1 MLGGIK
7 METFEAQKTD
17 IAKIFSDTKII
28 HGVPNYQRP
37 YAWGEEQVNNLWE
50 DLYDSENEYFLGTF
64 VFNNEYLSLR
74 NVKEIVDGQ
83 QRLLTLTIFFAVL
96 RDIFLELKN
105 KTRSDRIQSNLIA
118 NQDLDGK
125 DNTYKFMPGKNLED
139 YFLNYIQKES
149 TKIQESKPQTNEQK
163 LVKKNYELLYN
174 KIYKELENLNNN
186 QERIKYLSKLRDK
199 VISLELVLVS
209 VNKEEDA
216 FTFFETLNARGMQLS
231 TSDIIKNL
239 IFRKITEGKLLEESK
254 IVQKWQH
261 IVNNLTNIEEEADV
275 TRFIRYYWLS
285 VNKKVNEKKLFSE
298 IKKNVEDYKL
308 FLEELENESENY
320 RGIIFPDRKNW
331 ENYQLNIYK
340 SLQNINLLN
349 VKQVNSL
356 FLSLIRIINKPDF
369 ESKYKTKKI
378 IEIFQKCEDFTF
390 IYTTIAGKS
399 PSPLESIYSKY
410 AIQINSTKNKG
421 KLEKCLNELLNDLK
435 KRLPTK
441 EEFIENFSNLN
452 YKSTEKQI
460 NLLKYIFERINNK
473 GKSETL
479 LDHISIEHIL
489 PLNPVPEWNLNK
501 DNIKEYV
508 NCIGNLTILGPEYNR
523 QAANKVIEEK
533 IDYYE
538 ISSINITKELGKK
551 LKENS
556 RWRFDEIEKRGKKLA
571 EIAWNL
577 WNL

>member
-1 MLGGIK
+1 

-37 YAWGEEQVNNLWE
+37 YAWGDEQVNNLWE
-50 DLYDSENEYFLGTF
+50 DLYDSESEYFLGTF
-64 VFNNEYLSLR
+64 VFNNEYLNLR
-74 NVKEIVDGQ
+74 NIKEIVDGQ

-96 RDIFLELKN
+96 RDIFLELKD

-139 YFLNYIQKES
+139 YFRNYIQKES

-174 KIYKELENLNNN
+174 KTYRELENLNNN
-186 QERIKYLSKLRDK
+186 QERIEYLSKLRDK

-216 FTFFETLNARGMQLS
+216 FIFFETLNARGMQLS

-261 IVNNLTNIEEEADV
+261 IINHLTNIEEEADL

-298 IKKNVEDYKL
+298 IKKNIENYSL
-308 FLEELENESENY
+308 FLEELEKESENY
-320 RGIIFPDRKNW
+320 RIIIFPDRKDW

-340 SLQNINLLN
+340 SLRNINLLN

-410 AIQINSTKNKG
+410 AIQINSTKNKD

-473 GKSETL
+473 GKSEIL
-479 LDHISIEHIL
+479 LDNISIEHIL

-523 QAANKVIEEK
+523 QAGNKIIKEK

-538 ISSINITKELGKK
+538 KSSINITKELGKK

-556 RWRFDEIEKRGKKLA
+556 KWRFDEIEKRGKELA

>member
-1 MLGGIK
+1 M
-7 METFEAQKTD
+7 
-17 IAKIFSDTKII
+17 
-28 HGVPNYQRP
+28 
-37 YAWGEEQVNNLWE
+37 
-50 DLYDSENEYFLGTF
+50 
-64 VFNNEYLSLR
+64 
-74 NVKEIVDGQ
+74 
-83 QRLLTLTIFFAVL
+83 
-96 RDIFLELKN
+96 
-105 KTRSDRIQSNLIA
+105 
-118 NQDLDGK
+118 
-125 DNTYKFMPGKNLED
+125 
-139 YFLNYIQKES
+139 
-149 TKIQESKPQTNEQK
+149 
-163 LVKKNYELLYN
+163 
-174 KIYKELENLNNN
+174 
-186 QERIKYLSKLRDK
+186 
-199 VISLELVLVS
+199 
-209 VNKEEDA
+209 
-216 FTFFETLNARGMQLS
+216 
-231 TSDIIKNL
+231 
-239 IFRKITEGKLLEESK
+239 
-254 IVQKWQH
+254 
-261 IVNNLTNIEEEADV
+261 
-275 TRFIRYYWLS
+275 
-285 VNKKVNEKKLFSE
+285 
-298 IKKNVEDYKL
+298 
-308 FLEELENESENY
+308 
-320 RGIIFPDRKNW
+320 
-331 ENYQLNIYK
+331 
-340 SLQNINLLN
+340 N

-410 AIQINSTKNKG
+410 AIQINSTKNKD

-473 GKSETL
+473 GKSEIL
-479 LDHISIEHIL
+479 LDNISIEHIL

-523 QAANKVIEEK
+523 QAGNKIIKEK

-538 ISSINITKELGKK
+538 KSSINITKELGKK

-556 RWRFDEIEKRGKKLA
+556 KWRFDEIEKRGKELA

>member
-1 MLGGIK
+1 

-17 IAKIFSDTKII
+17 IEKIFSSEKII
-28 HGVPNYQRP
+28 HRVPNYQRP
-37 YAWGEEQVNNLWE
+37 YAWRDEQVNDLWD
-50 DLYDSENEYFLGTF
+50 DLNDSESDYFLGTF
-64 VFNNEYLSLR
+64 VFNNEYLKSK
-74 NVKEIVDGQ
+74 NVKETVDGQ

-105 KTRSDRIQSNLIA
+105 KKRSDRIQTHLIA

-139 YFLNYIQKES
+139 YFRDYIQRES

-174 KIYKELENLNNN
+174 KIYRELEKLDNN
-186 QERIKYLSKLRDK
+186 QKRIDYLSKLRDK

-239 IFRKITEGKLLEESK
+239 IFRKITEGKLLDESK
-254 IVQKWQH
+254 IVQKWQS
-261 IVNNLTNIEEEADV
+261 IINNLTNIEEEADL

-285 VNKKVNEKKLFSE
+285 VNKKVSEKKLFSE
-298 IKKNVEDYKL
+298 IKKNTYSYSLLLEKL
-308 FLEELENESENY
+308 EKESENY
-320 RGIIFPDRKNW
+320 RRIIFPDKKDW
-331 ENYQLNIYK
+331 EKYQLNIYK
-340 SLQNINLLN
+340 SIRNINLLN

-356 FLSLIRIINKPDF
+356 FLSLVRIINKPDF
-369 ESKYKTKKI
+369 ESKYRTKKL
-378 IEIFQKCEDFTF
+378 IEIFQKCENFTF

-410 AIQINSTKNKG
+410 AIKINKVKSKD
-421 KLEKCLNELLNDLK
+421 KLEKCLVDLLKELKN
-435 KRLPTK
+435 RIPTK
-441 EEFIENFSNLN
+441 EEFVENFSNLI

-473 GKSETL
+473 GKSETS
-479 LDHISIEHIL
+479 LDDISMEHIL
-489 PLNPVPEWNLNK
+489 PLKPAPGWNLSK
-501 DNIKEYV
+501 SDIKEYV
-508 NCIGNLTILGPEYNR
+508 NHIGNLTILGPGYNR
-523 QAANKVIEEK
+523 DASNKIIKEK

-538 ISSINITKELGKK
+538 KSSINMTQELAKK
-551 LKENS
+551 LKKNLK
-556 RWRFDEIEKRGKKLA
+556 WGFNEIKKRNKELA

-577 WNL
+577 WNI

>member
-1 MLGGIK
+1 

-17 IAKIFSDTKII
+17 IEKIFSSEKII
-28 HGVPNYQRP
+28 HRVPNYQRP
-37 YAWGEEQVNNLWE
+37 YAWRDEQVNDLWD
-50 DLYDSENEYFLGTF
+50 DLNDSESDYFLGTF
-64 VFNNEYLSLR
+64 VFNNEYLKSK
-74 NVKEIVDGQ
+74 NVKETVDGQ

-105 KTRSDRIQSNLIA
+105 KKRSDRIQTHLIA

-139 YFLNYIQKES
+139 YFRDYIQRES

-174 KIYKELENLNNN
+174 KIYRELEKLDNN
-186 QERIKYLSKLRDK
+186 QKRIDYLSKLRDK

-239 IFRKITEGKLLEESK
+239 IFRKITEGKLLDESK
-254 IVQKWQH
+254 IVQKWQS
-261 IVNNLTNIEEEADV
+261 IINNLTNIEEEADL

-285 VNKKVNEKKLFSE
+285 VNKKVSEKKLFSE
-298 IKKNVEDYKL
+298 IKKNTYSYSLLLEKL
-308 FLEELENESENY
+308 EKESENY
-320 RGIIFPDRKNW
+320 RRIIFPDKKDW
-331 ENYQLNIYK
+331 EKYQLNIYK
-340 SLQNINLLN
+340 SIRNINLLN

-356 FLSLIRIINKPDF
+356 FLSLVRIINKPDF
-369 ESKYKTKKI
+369 ESKYRTKKL
-378 IEIFQKCEDFTF
+378 IEIFQKCENFTF

-410 AIQINSTKNKG
+410 AIKINKVKSKD
-421 KLEKCLNELLNDLK
+421 KLEKCLVDLLKELKN
-435 KRLPTK
+435 RIPTK
-441 EEFIENFSNLN
+441 EEFVENFSNLI

-473 GKSETL
+473 GKSETS
-479 LDHISIEHIL
+479 LDDISMEHIL
-489 PLNPVPEWNLNK
+489 PLKPAPGWNLSK
-501 DNIKEYV
+501 SDIKEYV
-508 NCIGNLTILGPEYNR
+508 NHIGNLTILGPGYNR
-523 QAANKVIEEK
+523 DASNKIIKEK

-538 ISSINITKELGKK
+538 KSSINMTQELAKK
-551 LKENS
+551 LKKNS
-556 RWRFDEIEKRGKKLA
+556 KWGFNEIKKRNKELA

-577 WNL
+577 WNI

>member
-1 MLGGIK
+1 

-17 IAKIFSDTKII
+17 IEKIFSSKKII
-28 HGVPNYQRP
+28 HRVPNYQRP
-37 YAWGEEQVNNLWE
+37 YAWRDEQINDLWD
-50 DLYDSENEYFLGTF
+50 DLNDRESDYFLGTF
-64 VFNNEYLSLR
+64 VFNNEFLKSK
-74 NVKEIVDGQ
+74 NIKETVDGQ

-105 KTRSDRIQSNLIA
+105 KKRSDRIQSHLIA

-139 YFLNYIQKES
+139 YFRDYIQRES

-174 KIYKELENLNNN
+174 KIYSELEKLDNN
-186 QERIKYLSKLRDK
+186 QKRIDYLSKLRDK

-216 FTFFETLNARGMQLS
+216 FTFFETLNARGMKLS

-239 IFRKITEGKLLEESK
+239 IFRKITEGKLLDESK
-254 IVQKWQH
+254 IVQKWQS
-261 IVNNLTNIEEEADV
+261 IINNLTNIEEEADL

-285 VNKKVNEKKLFSE
+285 VNKKVSEKKLFSE
-298 IKKNVEDYKL
+298 IKKNTYSYSSLLEKL
-308 FLEELENESENY
+308 EKESENY
-320 RGIIFPDRKNW
+320 RRIIFPDKKDW
-331 ENYQLNIYK
+331 EKYQLNIYK
-340 SLQNINLLN
+340 SIRNINLLN

-356 FLSLIRIINKPDF
+356 FLSLVRIINKPDF
-369 ESKYKTKKI
+369 ESKYRTKKL
-378 IEIFQKCEDFTF
+378 IEIFRKCENFTF

-410 AIQINSTKNKG
+410 AIKINKVKSKD
-421 KLEKCLNELLNDLK
+421 KLEKCLDDLLKELKN
-435 KRLPTK
+435 RIPTK
-441 EEFIENFSNLN
+441 EEFIENFSNLL

-473 GKSETL
+473 GESEIS
-479 LDHISIEHIL
+479 LDDISIEHIL
-489 PLNPVPEWNLNK
+489 PLNPAPGWNLSK
-501 DNIKEYV
+501 SDIKEYV
-508 NCIGNLTILGPEYNR
+508 NHIGNLTILGSGYNR
-523 QAANKVIEEK
+523 DASNKIIREK

-538 ISSINITKELGKK
+538 ESSITMTQDLAKK
-551 LKENS
+551 LKKNS
-556 RWRFDEIEKRGKKLA
+556 KWEFKEIEKRNKELA

-577 WNL
+577 WNI